1 MPALRAILFDL
12 WGTLIIDDPE
22 SSERRRIMRRD
33 ATRDALA
40 ELGFAHAHDDI
51 EAAFL
56 AAGAEHER
64 LHQAD
69 RDLSTRGRTLL
80 YLQHVDPALLDRV
93 DEDGW
98 RRLDDVILTP
108 ALTHRPV
115 IMPGAREALAEL
127 KGLGIP
133 TGLISNA
140 GITPGF
146 VLRQILDDFGLLR
159 LLDITVFSDEVEMCK
174 PAPAIFAGALAELGV
189 DAPDAAFV
197 GAQPRLDV
205 FGARQAGMWS
215 VQIGDLSAD
224 GMTPHA
230 RIAALAELVPAL
242 RSLGLIG

>member
-1 MPALRAILFDL
+1 MPALRAVLFDL
-12 WGTLIIDDPE
+12 WGTLIVDDPDT
-22 SSERRRIMRRD
+22 SRQRDLMRRA
-33 ATRDALA
+33 ATHELLA
-40 ELGFAHAHDDI
+40 DLGFAHDHDDI
-51 EAAFL
+51 AAAFL

-64 LHQAD
+64 LHHAD

-80 YLQHVDPALLDRV
+80 YLQHVDPALLDSV

-108 ALTHRPV
+108 ALTHRPA
-115 IMPGAREALAEL
+115 IMPGAKEALAEVRA
-127 KGLGIP
+127 LGIP

-159 LLDITVFSDEVEMCK
+159 LLDITVFSDEVELCK
-174 PAPAIFAGALAELGV
+174 PAPDIFAGALAELGV

-197 GAQPRLDV
+197 GDQPRLDV

-215 VQIGDLSAD
+215 VQIGDLSAE

-230 RIAALAELVPAL
+230 RISSLAELVPAL
-242 RSLGLIG
+242 RSLRLID